1 MDSEARLSVRPAPGR
16 ELFIELEPDSRKRS
30 FTLADAR
37 VQGKLQVTGGGA
49 IGRLWFCHRLI
60 GETEEKAGPPGLV
73 AWIQLLWGE
82 LERIGHR
89 VRLTVLR

>member
-1 MDSEARLSVRPAPGR
+1 M
-16 ELFIELEPDSRKRS
+16 FIELEPDSRKRS

-49 IGRLWFCHRLI
+49 IGPQWFSHRPI
-60 GETEEKAGPPGLV
+60 GETEEKAGGPGIV
-73 AWIQLLWGE
+73 VRVQLLWGE
-82 LERIGHR
+82 LERIGLR